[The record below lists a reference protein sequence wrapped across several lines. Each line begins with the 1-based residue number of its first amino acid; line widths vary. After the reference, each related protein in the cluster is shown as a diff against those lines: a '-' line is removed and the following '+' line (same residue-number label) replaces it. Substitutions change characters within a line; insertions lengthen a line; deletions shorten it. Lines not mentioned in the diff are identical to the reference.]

1 MMLSKSVW
9 TFCSIHFCIK
19 EPERLYPQINNYT
32 NRIISIVML
41 AIGEYVLSDACDIK
55 HCI

>member
-1 MMLSKSVW
+1 MMLSKSVR

-19 EPERLYPQINNYT
+19 EPERLHPQINNYT